1 LPETYT
7 AKITSKDADDFRDQ
21 LANSGVFD
29 MYDCEVE
36 IYCPELALAEEVQR
50 MVNTIESMIN
60 VVDVRIVSTPETLQI
75 ENYQVIITEVPNNY
89 RKRLSRDE
97 KER

>member
-1 LPETYT
+1 
-7 AKITSKDADDFRDQ
+7 
-21 LANSGVFD
+21 

-36 IYCPELALAEEVQR
+36 IYCPELAMADEVQR

-75 ENYQVIITEVPNNY
+75 ENYQVIITEVQNKY
-89 RKRLSRDE
+89 TKRFGRNE
-97 KER
+97 KEK

>member
-1 LPETYT
+1 LPQSYT
-7 AKITSKDADDFRDQ
+7 AKIISRDADDFRDQ
-21 LANSGVFD
+21 IAHSGVFD

-36 IYCPELALAEEVQR
+36 IYCPELAMADEVQR

-75 ENYQVIITEVPNNY
+75 ENYQVIITEVQNKY
-89 RKRLSRDE
+89 TKRFGRNE
-97 KER
+97 KEK

>member
-1 LPETYT
+1 MPQSYT
-7 AKITSKDADDFRDQ
+7 AKIISRDADDFRDQ
-21 LANSGVFD
+21 IAHSGDFD

-36 IYCPELALAEEVQR
+36 IYCPELAMADEVQR

-75 ENYQVIITEVPNNY
+75 ENYQVIITEVQNKY
-89 RKRLSRDE
+89 TKRFGRNE
-97 KER
+97 KEK